1 MSAENKKTLE
11 ALQRL
16 ATTLADLKEIP
27 SSDEAAV
34 LSHWREL
41 PEQVETSYTM
51 MQDGASLVE
60 ATSTKYTLVGK
71 IDLDEGAKMASE
83 LLKGVQLIAAGA
95 FVICNDKDH
104 VGCSRSARHYARQS
118 SRAILSTT
126 IALVEAFLCK
136 DTWANKE
143 IGAQKTGAVWTSCQ
157 ALQKMPKGNRTCM
170 RRDLLTWAMEC
181 NETMQEFTEMVELGA
196 TESSGD
202 ANQDND
208 DNAWDDFCGGDDD
221 QYTSLELP
229 VAEACVA
236 LIKCSRGTLN
246 VALKACECAGE
257 AISQSKS
264 AGDQDRINAI
274 LDWINT
280 LFGLARFVGEG
291 VTDLGTLLYPPLELQ
306 KKSDTDDCAL
316 EKQLVVQ
323 RDAIVKLNELCLDAT
338 PKGQQESI
346 DLSEEVTE
354 LSSKLKA
361 AAQRR
366 FDEAEK
372 AIKVA
377 DKR

>member
-11 ALQRL
+11 ALKRL
-16 ATTLADLKEIP
+16 AMTLTDLNEIP
-27 SSDEAAV
+27 SSDETAA

-60 ATSTKYTLVGK
+60 ATSTKYTLVGA
-71 IDLDEGAKMASE
+71 IDLDEGAKLASD
-83 LLKGVQLIAAGA
+83 LLKGIQLIAAGA

-118 SRAILSTT
+118 ARSIVSTT
-126 IALVEAFLCK
+126 ISLIEAFLCK
-136 DTWANKE
+136 ESWSNQDV
-143 IGAQKTGAVWTSCQ
+143 GAQKTGAVWSSCQ
-157 ALQKMPKGNRTCM
+157 ALQKMPKGNRTSM

-196 TESSGD
+196 TSSSE
-202 ANQDND
+202 NQDDND
-208 DNAWDDFCGGDDD
+208 AEAWDDFCGGDDD
-221 QYTSLELP
+221 QYTELELHI
-229 VAEACVA
+229 AEACVA

-257 AISQSKS
+257 AITQSKS
-264 AGDQDRINAI
+264 AGNQDRMKAI
-274 LDWINT
+274 LYWINS
-280 LFGLARFVGEG
+280 LFDAARLVGEG
-291 VTDLGTLLYPPLELQ
+291 VTELGTLLYPPLEL
-306 KKSDTDDCAL
+306 KKKDTDDCAL
-316 EKQLVVQ
+316 VKQLVAQ
-323 RDAIVKLNELCLDAT
+323 RDAIVRLHEMCLDAT
-338 PKGQQESI
+338 PKGQQES
-346 DLSEEVTE
+346 LNLTEEITE
-354 LSSKLKA
+354 LSSKLKT

-377 DKR
+377 ISR